1 MRRYSIYEYVTK
13 RITPKALEAFSETK
27 VKSAEKGSFIKFKA
41 VRLFIYRPKLINPT
55 EASNSDNIDVHA
67 RFHLHVW
74 LVCHILVRFC
84 IFCMGRQKA
93 SLSANSFCCAPT
105 QFSRFRLAIQMRDPI
120 RIPKTLMPRTMK
132 RKHTPRNSK

>member
-74 LVCHILVRFC
+74 FVCHILVRFC

-105 QFSRFRLAIQMRDPI
+105 Q
-120 RIPKTLMPRTMK
+120 
-132 RKHTPRNSK
+132 SKCETQSESQKP